1 MPKSKYDL
9 RRIRKIYPVRRR
21 TPLIIDTSGDAEAF
35 KVEFTPSDGL
45 SKNYV
50 LQQSYSSAPVV
61 VISVENDNVN
71 VYVSTISGSSSAG
84 WTITITTSHAF
95 TGTVHGLANE
105 VSS

>member
-71 VYVSTISGSSSAG
+71 VYVSSSAG
-84 WTITITTSHAF
+84 WTITITTSHTF